1 MSDSEKTAL
10 TLGLTFPLAFLVGV
24 IWCLCMTRTCGITK
38 QHHRTRLRLS
48 SSAHTSSRLS
58 SASQYSIQQRHEVID
73 DDLSY
78 SEEQGVTIEIPNEIP
93 ERSWSRRTD
102 SF

>member
-1 MSDSEKTAL
+1 MSDGEKTAL

-24 IWCLCMTRTCGITK
+24 MWCLCMTRACGITK

-48 SSAHTSSRLS
+48 SAHTHRLS
-58 SASQYSIQQRHEVID
+58 SSSGYSIQQRQEVID
-73 DDLSY
+73 DDFSY
-78 SEEQGVTIEIPNEIP
+78 SEEQGVTMEIPNEIP